1 MAAYD
6 KSDFWALKAQKEG
19 YPARSV
25 YKLKELTEKFPL
37 LPAGRT
43 GFRVLDLG
51 AAPGSWSLFLL
62 REFRARWKPRL
73 VRGDLVRGD
82 LVRGDPAGTAAT
94 DRTVPPEAAPPLLA
108 AADLSP
114 LSRQYDGGLFD
125 GENFFFLQGDFT
137 APENRAKLI
146 EKGPYHL
153 ILSDAAPATTGN
165 RGVDTLRSLAL
176 AEEALSYAEAALAAG
191 GHLVVK
197 VFQGG
202 DTAELLKRIR
212 GLFRAGKS
220 CKPQACRSESF
231 ETYYLGLEK
240 R

>member
-1 MAAYD
+1 LTGYD
-6 KSDFWALKAQKEG
+6 KSDFWAQQAQKEG

-25 YKLKELTEKFPL
+25 YKLKELAEKFPL
-37 LPAGRT
+37 LPPGLA
-43 GFRVLDLG
+43 GFRALDLG

-62 REFRARWKPRL
+62 REFRSRFKPRS
-73 VRGDLVRGD
+73 G
-82 LVRGDPAGTAAT
+82 AGTAGGRIAAT
-94 DRTVPPEAAPPLLA
+94 GGTAAVLPLASPPFLA

-125 GENFFFLQGDFT
+125 GENFFFVQGDFT
-137 APENRAKLI
+137 AAENREKLLGQ
-146 EKGPYHL
+146 GPYHL
-153 ILSDAAPATTGN
+153 IVSDAAPATTGN

-176 AEEALSYAEAALAAG
+176 AEEALAYAETALAAG
-191 GHLVVK
+191 GNFAVK

-212 GLFRAGKS
+212 GLFKSGKS
-220 CKPQACRSESF
+220 FKPRACRAESF
-231 ETYYLGLEK
+231 ETSDLGLGK